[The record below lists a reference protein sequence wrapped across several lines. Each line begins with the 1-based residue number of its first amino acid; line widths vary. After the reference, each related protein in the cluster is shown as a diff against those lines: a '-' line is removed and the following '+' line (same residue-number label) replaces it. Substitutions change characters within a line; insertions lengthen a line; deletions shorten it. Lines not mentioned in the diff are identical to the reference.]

1 MKDSKMI
8 LKTVKTAVET
18 GIEGVEFVTVDKQII
33 EVVIGKLRVRKSDSY
48 TKALEVVIEAPHEL
62 VERFRLTATI
72 KGFPDAISYHESK
85 YDAESAG
92 ANLEDVGAKI
102 EIERVDVLVA
112 DGGMVIGEA
121 SGKVAPAAAG
131 DEMPF

>member
-1 MKDSKMI
+1 MI
-8 LKTVKTAVET
+8 LKTVKTATET
-18 GIEGVEFVTVDKQII
+18 GIEGVEFVTVDKQIM
-33 EVVIGKLRVRKSDSY
+33 EVVIGKMRVRKSDSY

-102 EIERVDVLVA
+102 AVERVDVLVA
-112 DGGMVIGEA
+112 DGGAIVGEA
-121 SGKVAPAAAG
+121 TDKAPETPNS
-131 DEMPF
+131 DIPF